1 MTIPQS
7 FISEIIQI
15 GVKQVL
21 QWDWLCLSYQWHREY
36 GVPKALEI
44 GANFL
49 VTLQMLGIA
58 SGILK
63 MISYTEKISITSKTE
78 FFLTRMTL
86 LRPWTRL
93 RKQDCQSIICH
104 DQHISHERGLGTRKE
119 ALPVF
124 FFLNF
129 FLFNS
134 LFQIKSVTIKEDVFA
149 S

>member
-15 GVKQVL
+15 GVKQDL

-36 GVPKALEI
+36 CVPKALEI

-86 LRPWTRL
+86 LWPWTRL
-93 RKQDCQSIICH
+93 RKKDCQSIICH

-119 ALPVF
+119 ALPVYF
-124 FFLNF
+124 FKIF
-129 FLFNS
+129 FYLTLYF
-134 LFQIKSVTIKEDVFA
+134 KSKA
-149 S
+149 

>member
-21 QWDWLCLSYQWHREY
+21 QWDWLCLSYQWHGEY

-63 MISYTEKISITSKTE
+63 MISYTEKISIT
-78 FFLTRMTL
+78 
-86 LRPWTRL
+86 
-93 RKQDCQSIICH
+93 
-104 DQHISHERGLGTRKE
+104 
-119 ALPVF
+119 
-124 FFLNF
+124 
-129 FLFNS
+129 
-134 LFQIKSVTIKEDVFA
+134 
-149 S
+149 